1 MALILLMKT
10 IMLYFKIEFLYA
22 CNISVFPITSSHES
36 DESTS
41 TQDMISTQGSTS
53 TQDLTS
59 TQGLTPAP
67 GQGLP
72 TTIIIVVVIL
82 LLVAIAMVFI
92 AMVMFTMFKR
102 RQKQRRNHNQVQ
114 QLQSVA
120 TGSKEEEE
128 VETELTEN
136 ICYSS
141 VGSPQLQSVATGT
154 EEVQAK
160 LTKNIC
166 YGSVGSPRWKNKHN
180 NSNDIDL
187 LNGVYSV
194 PDDVKSDTHNRLRGD
209 EQYPM
214 LKLVEGSLLASSA
227 LDRLS
232 PVPPHSSPPLDVDDM
247 YTYIE
252 PDTKRCAQTSKKQST
267 TAEEEVLE
275 TMPEYSKIIT

>member
-1 MALILLMKT
+1 MENNNLNFFV
-10 IMLYFKIEFLYA
+10 Y
-22 CNISVFPITSSHES
+22 NISVPPITSSRQS
-36 DESTS
+36 NEST
-41 TQDMISTQGSTS
+41 TTGDA
-53 TQDLTS
+53 TS
-59 TQGLTPAP
+59 TQGLTPTP

-82 LLVAIAMVFI
+82 LLVAIAAVFV
-92 AMVMFTMFKR
+92 AMVMFTVFKR
-102 RQKQRRNHNQVQ
+102 RRKQRRNHNNVQ

-128 VETELTEN
+128 IETELTEN

-141 VGSPQLQSVATGT
+141 VGSSQLQSVATGT
-154 EEVQAK
+154 EEVETK

-166 YGSVGSPRWKNKHN
+166 YGSVGSPRWNKH

-194 PDDVKSDTHNRLRGD
+194 PDDVKNDTHNRLRGD

-214 LKLVEGSLLASSA
+214 LKLAEGSLLASSA
-227 LDRLS
+227 SDRF
-232 PVPPHSSPPLDVDDM
+232 PPMPPHSSPPLDVDDM

-252 PDTKRCAQTSKKQST
+252 PNTKRCAQTSKKEST

-275 TMPEYSKIIT
+275 SMPEYSEIVM